1 MAYIALYRK
10 WRPQNFDEVVEQ
22 ESVVQILRNSVI
34 QDRIAHAYLFCGTR
48 GTGKTTLAKIFAR
61 AINCLHPENGN
72 PCNECEI
79 CKGLRDG
86 SILDVTEIDAASNTG
101 VDNVRDIIEESMY
114 ATAQA
119 KYRVYIIDEVHMLTN
134 NAFNALLKTLE
145 EPPKNVVFILATTEP
160 HKLPVTVLSRCQRY
174 DFKRISRTGIVER
187 LEDICHHDQIDYTP
201 EALSFLADKS
211 DGALRDAISLL
222 DQAYSASVGPI
233 TLDSARE
240 ATGSLKA
247 DTVLAFC
254 QALINSDGISI
265 LKYIDA
271 IFADGKDPS
280 YFIGELLS
288 AFRDLLLAITL
299 KNPEEFLTET
309 PEGIEKLREIGKDT
323 NTEEISYI
331 IKSLSSVDAQL
342 KWAVQRKILF
352 EAEMLRL
359 CDRRPEDTDAQ
370 LRDRITL
377 LEKRVA
383 DLTAKGVKIA
393 HVSSPVQAPAPAAAQ
408 AVSPAPAKTEESK
421 EAAPAVQEEPVTDVS
436 VSAPADGMPN
446 DEILEAFFDTLD
458 TPIKAG
464 LKKCKAVLQNDDTLC
479 FLADGPGLLSMVHP
493 ERSSEYAEK
502 ATRVFGREMK
512 IIIKEGKDISE
523 INTDAAVGADKPIE
537 EVVDIDMLAGLIME
551 EF

>member
-174 DFKRISRTGIVER
+174 DFKRISRNGIVER
-187 LEDICHHDQIDYTP
+187 LKDICHHDQIEYTT

-222 DQAYSASVGPI
+222 DQAYSESTGPI

-240 ATGSLKA
+240 ATGSLKS

-254 QALINSDGISI
+254 QALINSDGIS
-265 LKYIDA
+265 LLRYTDA

-323 NTEEISYI
+323 NSTEISYL
-331 IKSLSSVDAQL
+331 IKSLSAVDAQL

-370 LRDRITL
+370 LRDRVSL

-393 HVSSPVQAPAPAAAQ
+393 HVSAPSAPVAVPATAPAPAVVSASDSLAAP
-408 AVSPAPAKTEESK
+408 VKEDPAPENVPVRE
-421 EAAPAVQEEPVTDVS
+421 APAAVESS
-436 VSAPADGMPN
+436 VN
-446 DEILEAFFDTLD
+446 DDLLEAFLDTLD
-458 TPIKAG
+458 MPTKVG
-464 LKKCKAVLQNDDTLC
+464 LKKCKAFLQGDTLC
-479 FLADGPGLLSMVHP
+479 FLAENQGILSMVHP
-493 ERSSEYAEK
+493 EKAAEYADK

-523 INTDAAVGADKPIE
+523 INTDSAVGADKPIE